1 MIDNIIKQSFSDYI
15 KVAETDTV
23 NRLPDSLENLPNL
36 IIYGPSGTGKYT
48 NSLNIIKKYSKSELK
63 YAKKILISN
72 SKSDIYI
79 KISDIH
85 FEIDMEL
92 LGCNSRILW
101 NDIYYNIIDIISSN
115 ENKGIILCKNFH
127 SVNNELLEIFYSYM
141 QSDIFSSYTLKFII
155 LTEGISFIPSSIISV
170 SKVLPCERYTKTFYK
185 REFGAS
191 NISDIEILNNL
202 KALKLVDTNSSEFV
216 DVMMPYVKIC
226 NSLIDIINNSI
237 HSINF
242 TQLRK
247 ILYDILIYNLN
258 VYDCIFYILSSLI
271 TSKKIKNIESVNESI
286 LENTYIFFKYYNNN
300 YRPIY
305 HLENY
310 ILYLIK
316 TVHEL

>member
-15 KVAETDTV
+15 KVAESDTV
-23 NRLPDSLENLPNL
+23 NRLPDSLEDLPNL
-36 IIYGPSGTGKYT
+36 IIYGLSGTGKYT

-141 QSDIFSSYTLKFII
+141 QSYIFSSYTLKFII
-155 LTEGISFIPSSIISV
+155 LTDCISFIPSSIISV
-170 SKVLPCERYTKTFYK
+170 SKVLPCER
-185 REFGAS
+185 
-191 NISDIEILNNL
+191 
-202 KALKLVDTNSSEFV
+202 
-216 DVMMPYVKIC
+216 C
-226 NSLIDIINNSI
+226 
-237 HSINF
+237 
-242 TQLRK
+242 
-247 ILYDILIYNLN
+247 
-258 VYDCIFYILSSLI
+258 
-271 TSKKIKNIESVNESI
+271 
-286 LENTYIFFKYYNNN
+286 
-300 YRPIY
+300 
-305 HLENY
+305 
-310 ILYLIK
+310 
-316 TVHEL
+316 

>member
-15 KVAETDTV
+15 KDFETDTV
-23 NRLPDSLENLPNL
+23 NRLPDNLEDLPNL
-36 IIYGPSGTGKYT
+36 IIYGPLGTGKYT

-63 YAKKILISN
+63 YEKKILISN

-127 SVNNELLEIFYSYM
+127 LVNNELLEIFYSYM
-141 QSDIFSSYTLKFII
+141 QSDIFSSYNLKFMI
-155 LTEGISFIPSSIISV
+155 LTDSISFIPSSIISV

-185 REFGAS
+185 QKFGLS
-191 NISDIEILNNL
+191 NISHIEILNNL
-202 KALKLVDTNSSEFV
+202 KALKIVDTNSSEFV

-258 VYDCIFYILSSLI
+258 VYDCIFYILSTLI